1 MADIIRLHSTDHD
14 QVQRL
19 LPWLINGTLA
29 PEEVAMLESHLA
41 ECAECRAELQ
51 TERQLAREFASMD
64 AGLDSDWASIE
75 QSGEGERPSRIRPD
89 AWWRRKVPA
98 LWALTGPLAA
108 AAAMALVFINVAPPQ
123 PPDQKYHALSA
134 AAALRSANVVVLFES
149 ESRERDVRAALDAAD
164 ARLVDGPTE
173 TGAYLLRVDGNK
185 RDQALKTLRDSN
197 AIALAEPIDG
207 PADQ

>member
-29 PEEVAMLESHLA
+29 PEEVAMLESHLE

-51 TERQLAREFASMD
+51 AERQLAREFAS
-64 AGLDSDWASIE
+64 LQVEPDSDWASIE
-75 QSGEGERPSRIRPD
+75 ESGDAERPTIIRPD

-98 LWALTGPLAA
+98 SWAVAGPLAA
-108 AAAMALVFINVAPPQ
+108 AAAMALVFINVGPPQ
-123 PPDQKYHALSA
+123 PVDQKYHALGA
-134 AAALRSANVVVLFES
+134 ATAPRSANVVVLFES
-149 ESRERDVRAALDAAD
+149 ESREKDLRAALDAAD

-173 TGAYLLRVDGNK
+173 TGAYLLFVDGNK
-185 RDQALKTLRDSN
+185 REQALKTLRDSN

-207 PADQ
+207 PAYP